1 MRKVEIITK
10 NNGNKKKH
18 VIKIKSKSDLAAV
31 LGFTNYYI
39 VKDHLPDIDLTATMS
54 FKIDGEKVSL
64 NKFREEL
71 KKEIRKDV
79 PSDSERPIIDQEYD
93 EDGRIIIHSR
103 KSITFTRKK
112 NDVDKKKKKKNAGA
126 IEIKK
131 RKKKDGKKDK
141 LSSSK
146 KKDKSKKKKKKNRF

>member
-18 VIKIKSKSDLAAV
+18 VIKIKSKTDLAAV
-31 LGFTNYYI
+31 LGFSNYYM

-54 FKIDGEKVSL
+54 FKIDGEKASL
-64 NKFREEL
+64 NKLREEL
-71 KKEIRKDV
+71 KKEIKKDV

-103 KSITFTRKK
+103 KSIAFTRKK
-112 NDVDKKKKKKNAGA
+112 NDVDKKKKKNAGA

-131 RKKKDGKKDK
+131 RKKKDKI
-141 LSSSK
+141 SSN

>member
-1 MRKVEIITK
+1 M
-10 NNGNKKKH
+10 
-18 VIKIKSKSDLAAV
+18 
-31 LGFTNYYI
+31 
-39 VKDHLPDIDLTATMS
+39 
-54 FKIDGEKVSL
+54 

-71 KKEIRKDV
+71 KKEIRKDA
-79 PSDSERPIIDQEYD
+79 PSDSERQIIDQEDD

-131 RKKKDGKKDK
+131 RKKKDKP
-141 LSSSK
+141 SSS

>member
-31 LGFTNYYI
+31 LAFTNYHM

-54 FKIDGEKVSL
+54 FKIDGEKASL
-64 NKFREEL
+64 NKLREEL
-71 KKEIRKDV
+71 KKEIKKDV

-112 NDVDKKKKKKNAGA
+112 NDVDKKKKKNAGA

-131 RKKKDGKKDK
+131 RKKKDSKKDK

>member
-31 LGFTNYYI
+31 LGFSNYYM

-71 KKEIRKDV
+71 KKEIRKDAL
-79 PSDSERPIIDQEYD
+79 SDSERPIIDQEYD

-103 KSITFTRKK
+103 KSITFTRKN
-112 NDVDKKKKKKNAGA
+112 NDVDKKKKKKNGGA

-131 RKKKDGKKDK
+131 RKKKDKI
-141 LSSSK
+141 SSN